1 MEDETC
7 NDKRKQWN
15 SEIDPGF
22 AAEVEGWRQRKGL
35 SKQQVTQ
42 ASLMMF
48 MTADAVARDEAGE
61 QVIEWCESNAIRD
74 GPVKKQT
81 AGN

>member
-1 MEDETC
+1 MDDETS

-22 AAEVEGWRQRKGL
+22 AAEVEQWRQRKGL
-35 SKQQVTQ
+35 TKQQVTQ

-48 MTADAVARDEAGE
+48 MTADPVARDDAGE
-61 QVIEWCESNAIRD
+61 QVIKWCTSSAVARASPDEAT
-74 GPVKKQT
+74 GT
-81 AGN
+81 